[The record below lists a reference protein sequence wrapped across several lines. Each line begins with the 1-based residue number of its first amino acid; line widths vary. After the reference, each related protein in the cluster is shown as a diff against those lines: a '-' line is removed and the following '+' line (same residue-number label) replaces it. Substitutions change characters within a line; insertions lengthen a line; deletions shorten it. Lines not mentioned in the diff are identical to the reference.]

1 MQNLW
6 STLFYEPLYNAL
18 IFLVGTLPGSS
29 VGLAVITLT
38 VLVKFAL
45 YPLSQKSVNAQAKMR
60 SLEGELSAIKEKW
73 KNDKERQARETMELY
88 KKHNVNPFSGCL
100 TVLIQLPIII
110 ALYFVFLKGLA
121 PEGGV
126 LYSFVK
132 FPEQMNMLF
141 LGLVDLG
148 AKSIVF
154 AVLAATAQYFQ
165 TRLSLPKAKAPSV
178 GSEVSF
184 ADEFSKSMNMQMR
197 YILPIIIGFFAYTT
211 SAAVALYWIV
221 SSLFSIGQEF
231 IVRWKMKTALP
242 SS

>member
-1 MQNLW
+1 MQHLW

-45 YPLSQKSVNAQAKMR
+45 YPLSQKSVNTQAKMR

-126 LYSFVK
+126 LYSFVT
-132 FPEQMNMLF
+132 FPEQMNMMF
-141 LGLVDLG
+141 LGLIDLG
-148 AKSIVF
+148 AKSIVL
-154 AVLAATAQYFQ
+154 AVLAAVAQYFQ
-165 TRLSLPKAKAPSV
+165 TSLTLPKSKSPSA

-197 YILPIIIGFFAYTT
+197 YILPVFIGFIAYTT

-231 IVRWKMKTALP
+231 IVRWKMKAALP